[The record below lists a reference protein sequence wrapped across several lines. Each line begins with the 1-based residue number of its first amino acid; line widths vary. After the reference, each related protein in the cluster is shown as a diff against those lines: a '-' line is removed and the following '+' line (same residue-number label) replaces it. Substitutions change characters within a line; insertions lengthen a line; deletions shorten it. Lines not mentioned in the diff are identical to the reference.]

1 MSQFLGFAIP
11 GIPFGCTYA
20 IVAVGL
26 VLTYQATGVF
36 NFAFGA
42 QAYTSAFIYT
52 RLVENDHMP
61 IWLAFVISVVIL
73 APALG
78 QIFDRVLFRKIPN
91 TNTTA
96 KLVMGISLFVGIP
109 ALLPV
114 IFGSQDLYNSPS
126 ILFNP
131 DTVYFR
137 VFDTPINGIDASSVV
152 ITAVVLI
159 ALVVL
164 MRFTSLGLQMRGAV
178 ESRRLVQ
185 LDGVNS
191 GKVVAIAWAVSS
203 LLAGL
208 AGVMLAPSYG
218 QLQADDY
225 ATLLVAAFAAAAWAA
240 LRSMPIAALVGILMG
255 VAGNVL
261 QGYLPSSSTLSAA
274 ALPSL
279 PFIVL
284 VGALLFVPELRS
296 LDDTK
301 DPLASVDPPAPPTA
315 VAARAPQLTRIIRPA
330 WYVLIAVFAI
340 SMLTWIPETWESV
353 FNAGLAYSTIFLSI
367 TLITGMGGQLSLCQ
381 ATLAGV
387 GAFTAAQLANHIGL
401 NLLLGALAGAAL
413 AGIVAVILAL
423 ASLRLKGLGLALMTI
438 AAALFFDNSVFTQ
451 GTVSNGQALSVQSK
465 WIGLGIFN
473 PNGHSLFIL
482 EVVVL
487 AVCTIGVLLVRKG
500 TVGQYLSA
508 MRGSETAA
516 AGMGINLTW
525 QRVMIF
531 ALSGVVAG
539 IGGTML
545 IIQQQSVNA
554 EQFNYQLSLAFVVIV
569 VTTGV
574 GTVEGAIQAGISF
587 MVIEQL
593 LTLLPAR
600 FGGDSLVFV
609 LFAAGAL
616 QYANHPEGILEFQKR
631 RWTLKIE
638 QLIWRDRTSSS
649 ARIGRARVG
658 AAESA
663 RPSNRPA
670 GPMPAAAR
678 WRIACS
684 LSPRRRSTMASGT
697 PLLDIQG
704 VSKSFGGIAAVNHMT
719 FSVESGRERG
729 PGRSQRGRQDDPVQL
744 RLRAAAGRGGSG
756 GAGRDPHRAVAR
768 LPAGPAG
775 HRAHLPAGRG
785 LPRHE
790 RPGAPAGRRAG
801 PTRRRTAV
809 ARPVQPQPDR
819 SGMSSSGSMPSSTS
833 SASATGPT
841 PRSAPSDWDRAGW
854 SSWPGPSSPIR

>member
-1 MSQFLGFAIP
+1 MSQFFGFAIP

-26 VLTYQATGVF
+26 VLTFQATGVF

-52 RLVENDHMP
+52 RLVQNDHEP
-61 IWLAFVISVVIL
+61 IWLAFLISVVIL

-78 QIFDRVLFRKIPN
+78 LIFDRVLFRKIPN

-137 VFDTPINGIDASSVV
+137 LFDTPINGIDASSVV

-191 GKVVAIAWAVSS
+191 GKVVATAWAVSS

-261 QGYLPSSSTLSAA
+261 QGYLPASSTLSAA

-284 VGALLFVPELRS
+284 VGALLFVPGMRS

-301 DPLASVDPPAPPTA
+301 DPLASVDPPTPPTA

-330 WYVLIAVFAI
+330 WYVLIAVFAL

-401 NLLLGALAGAAL
+401 NLLLGALAGAVL

-451 GTVSNGQALSVQSK
+451 GTVSNGEALSVQSK
-465 WIGLGIFN
+465 WIGLGVFN
-473 PNGHSLFIL
+473 PDGHSLFIL

-487 AVCTIGVLLVRKG
+487 AVCTVGVLLVRKG

-649 ARIGRARVG
+649 A
-658 AAESA
+658 S
-663 RPSNRPA
+663 
-670 GPMPAAAR
+670 
-678 WRIACS
+678 
-684 LSPRRRSTMASGT
+684 
-697 PLLDIQG
+697 
-704 VSKSFGGIAAVNHMT
+704 
-719 FSVESGRERG
+719 
-729 PGRSQRGRQDDPVQL
+729 
-744 RLRAAAGRGGSG
+744 GSG
-756 GAGRDPHRAVAR
+756 G
-768 LPAGPAG
+768 
-775 HRAHLPAGRG
+775 
-785 LPRHE
+785 
-790 RPGAPAGRRAG
+790 PGWGG
-801 PTRRRTAV
+801 GV
-809 ARPVQPQPDR
+809 
-819 SGMSSSGSMPSSTS
+819 
-833 SASATGPT
+833 
-841 PRSAPSDWDRAGW
+841 SAPD
-854 SSWPGPSSPIR
+854 GPSRPDAGGGVATPVLSPGSG